1 MAGSLAVLSDAVHL
15 AADLAAFLVAIVG
28 SHIASLP
35 ASESHT
41 FGLKRTESLAALLSM
56 VCLVILSIGLAVE
69 ATHRIWVIEFTSRDV
84 TEVDGKLMSTIA
96 AIGVIVNVILAF
108 VLGEDHAHMPVSG
121 NCSFVVIILQCPTC
135 TDSFETGDGPW
146 SFSRS

>member
-1 MAGSLAVLSDAVHL
+1 MLSDAVHL

-69 ATHRIWVIEFTSRDV
+69 ATHRIWVLLFSDEDV
-84 TEVDGKLMSTIA
+84 PEVDGKLMSTIA
-96 AIGVIVNVILAF
+96 AIGVVVNVVLAF
-108 VLGEDHAHMPVSG
+108 VLGEDHAHMPVSATIFY
-121 NCSFVVIILQCPTC
+121 SARRYYIRLF
-135 TDSFETGDGPW
+135 TDAFESGGGSWP
-146 SFSRS
+146 FS

>member
-56 VCLVILSIGLAVE
+56 VCLVILSIGLAGE
-69 ATHRIWVIEFTSRDV
+69 ATHRIWVLVFSDDDV

-121 NCSFVVIILQCPTC
+121 INSARSYYQCRASTVN
-135 TDSFETGDGPW
+135 
-146 SFSRS
+146 